1 MNPTTTTLTRA
12 TRLLNPRALIGLSVC
27 LTLAACG
34 STVKLDETPAAIDQR
49 TGGTNATG
57 QTGAQS
63 SGTGQA
69 GADSR
74 AITEVQAGSGQQGTN
89 DQLNDASGLL
99 SERTIFFDYDSFTI
113 RDEFRA
119 MVEAHAQYLTANPD
133 RRLVLQGNT
142 DERGAREYNLALGQK
157 RAEAVR
163 RALASLGV
171 TDQQVEAI
179 SFGEERPR
187 NYGQSEESFAENRRV
202 DIAYQ

>member
-1 MNPTTTTLTRA
+1 MKPIPTPLISAIRLFRPRTLA
-12 TRLLNPRALIGLSVC
+12 GLSLC

-34 STVKLDETPAAIDQR
+34 SSVKLDESNPATVEQR
-49 TGGTNATG
+49 TGATQAG
-57 QTGAQS
+57 QGAQS

-74 AITEVQAGSGQQGTN
+74 AITEVQAGDSQQT
-89 DQLNDASGLL
+89 DQLNDPSGLL

-133 RRLVLQGNT
+133 RRIVLQGNT

-157 RAEAVR
+157 RSEAVR
-163 RALASLGV
+163 RALAALGV

-187 NYGQSEESFAENRRV
+187 NYGQSEEAFAENRRV
-202 DIAYQ
+202 DIVYQ